1 MVGGRCFKEVVDG
14 LQDCVVSCVVPS
26 LLQGIGAGIED
37 VDQGLTL
44 AAQIAGWGWQL
55 LPHVQ
60 VSIVREGV
68 GEGVQGKLEDSLR
81 EGHNCGR
88 PQAGALLVLSFNGWF
103 WTTRFMLWERRASV
117 SAASTCFLARVLSCL
132 EEAPGSSFMA
142 WMTSWKGLK
151 VGLCWVASFLVSWL
165 AIALTMGSLEQVY
178 VAALVTCSF
187 W

>member
-1 MVGGRCFKEVVDG
+1 MSLPLDGRISACLKGHSQLNESDVGLVPHGDVGAAVCNSNLLRECILLVTQVNSNTRGGWKVLNKEVVDG

-88 PQAGALLVLSFNGWF
+88 PQAGSSAGVVLQWLVLDN
-103 WTTRFMLWERRASV
+103 
-117 SAASTCFLARVLSCL
+117 
-132 EEAPGSSFMA
+132 
-142 WMTSWKGLK
+142 
-151 VGLCWVASFLVSWL
+151 
-165 AIALTMGSLEQVY
+165 
-178 VAALVTCSF
+178 
-187 W
+187 